1 MPSTSTKRTI
11 VNMAYE
17 EASLSGYEFDI
28 TPEEQVSA
36 LRRLDALMAEWRAQS
51 INLAYNFPA
60 TFGAGGLD
68 DPSGIPDSAVNVAA
82 MQLAIRIFPMFGKR
96 TSAETRYALAQGLN
110 ALRAST
116 AFIPALNLPR
126 GTPLGQG
133 NRYSTL
139 WQPAA
144 LDDQTP
150 QNPTLAALTLTL
162 AACVGTAGLNT
173 IILGNTP
180 GSILTLTQSGALYSL
195 TNAVTNVWNL
205 VRIASPKVT
214 PTETVIVIETLGGA
228 FGSPNPALLTVAIS

>member
-1 MPSTSTKRTI
+1 
-11 VNMAYE
+11 MAYE

-195 TNAVTNVWNL
+195 TNAVTNVWSL